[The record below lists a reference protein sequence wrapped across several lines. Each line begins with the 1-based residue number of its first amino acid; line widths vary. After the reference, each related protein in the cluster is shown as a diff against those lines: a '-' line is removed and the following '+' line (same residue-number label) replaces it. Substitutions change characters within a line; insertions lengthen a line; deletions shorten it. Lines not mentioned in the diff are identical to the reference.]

1 MGISEQ
7 CHCYEIKV
15 QNSLGLHA
23 RPASQLVKLALTFDA
38 EITYEKDGEL
48 VSGKSLMG
56 LLMLSAGCGTVLKIS
71 ATGADGKTA
80 LESIVELINK
90 KFDEE

>member
-7 CHCYEIKV
+7 CHCDEVTV

-23 RPASQLVKLALTFDA
+23 RPASQLVKLALTFEA
-38 EITYEKDGEL
+38 EIMFEKNGES
-48 VSGKSLMG
+48 VSAKSLMG

-71 ATGADGKTA
+71 ATGGDGRSA
-80 LESIVELINK
+80 LEAIVELINR